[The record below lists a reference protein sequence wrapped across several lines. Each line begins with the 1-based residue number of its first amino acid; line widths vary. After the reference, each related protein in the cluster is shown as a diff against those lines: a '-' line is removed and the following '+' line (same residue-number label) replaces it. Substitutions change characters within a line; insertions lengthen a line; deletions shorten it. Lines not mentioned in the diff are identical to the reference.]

1 MAFTAAVGV
10 GAAECSRSTETGL
23 AQVVL
28 GKKGEK
34 TFMQRMMVSMF
45 LVMAALGCATAAQM
59 LDKQEPQAVT
69 IAEKRAQFEMA
80 CPTAT
85 GSVLSRE
92 MVQPVLRG
100 GPLMAGGVERAEYT
114 IGVAG
119 CDKRETYVVICPQDS
134 SGCFAA
140 DGRR

>member
-1 MAFTAAVGV
+1 
-10 GAAECSRSTETGL
+10 
-23 AQVVL
+23 
-28 GKKGEK
+28 
-34 TFMQRMMVSMF
+34 MQRMIMGT
-45 LVMAALGCATAAQM
+45 LVVMTALGCATEAQL
-59 LDKQEPQAVT
+59 LDKQEPQAVS

-92 MVQPVLRG
+92 MIQPVLRG
-100 GPLMAGGVERAEYT
+100 GRLMAGGVERAEYT
-114 IGVAG
+114 VGVAG
-119 CDKRETYVVICPQDS
+119 CEKRETYVVICPQNG